1 MSKHRMGPQPRSEKI
16 DPNRSL
22 TAPAPTPPS
31 ATADPNRS
39 PTAPTPPA
47 PTLPSLTS
55 ATHPNPLSAPAA
67 TPTRGELVPPLSPSA
82 APTTQAPWPS
92 PTVTGDPT
100 PRLNQHLKELRLPT
114 IREQFQALAD
124 QAAREGLSYPQY
136 LSELTS
142 RECQARNHS
151 RIQRLLRH
159 SRLLQGKTW
168 DRFDWTRLPLAVMRQ
183 LQSLREG
190 SFLDR
195 RENLLVFGKPGS
207 GKTHLLAA
215 LGEQLIQR
223 GRRVLFSTCSLLV
236 QDLLAAKRELKLE
249 RHIKRLSSFEAL
261 IIDDLG
267 YVQQSR
273 EEMEV
278 LFTLLAERYERG
290 SVLLTSNLP
299 FSQWEQIFK
308 DPMTTAAAIDRLV
321 HHSVIIELN
330 IPSYRLETAKNTRK
344 TSAAADGS
352 APGS

>member
-1 MSKHRMGPQPRSEKI
+1 M
-16 DPNRSL
+16 
-22 TAPAPTPPS
+22 TA
-31 ATADPNRS
+31 R
-39 PTAPTPPA
+39 
-47 PTLPSLTS
+47 
-55 ATHPNPLSAPAA
+55 LSD
-67 TPTRGELVPPLSPSA
+67 
-82 APTTQAPWPS
+82 Q
-92 PTVTGDPT
+92 
-100 PRLNQHLKELRLPT
+100 LKELRLPT
-114 IREQFQALAD
+114 FREQFQTLAE
-124 QAAREGLSYPQY
+124 QATREGMSYPHY
-136 LSELTS
+136 LAELTS
-142 RECQARNHS
+142 RECQTRNHS
-151 RIQRLLRH
+151 RVQRLLRN
-159 SRLLQGKTW
+159 SRLLPGKTW
-168 DRFDWTRLPLAVMRQ
+168 EQFSWSRVPLQVARQ

-190 SFLDR
+190 TFLDR

-215 LGEQLIQR
+215 LGEQLVQQ
-223 GRRVLFSTCSLLV
+223 GRSVLFTTCSLLV
-236 QDLLAAKRELKLE
+236 QELLTAKRDLKLE
-249 RHIKRLSSFEAL
+249 RCIKRLAGFEAL

-344 TSAAADGS
+344 TSTEATPSPAV
-352 APGS
+352 P